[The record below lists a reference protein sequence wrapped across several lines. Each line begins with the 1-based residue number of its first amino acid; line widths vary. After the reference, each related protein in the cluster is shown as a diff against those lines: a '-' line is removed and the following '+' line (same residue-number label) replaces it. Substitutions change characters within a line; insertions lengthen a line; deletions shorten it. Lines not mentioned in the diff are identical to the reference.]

1 MICNDRQLGICKC
14 RENRNS
20 WCSRYN
26 QFTFCCSHKN
36 LFPSFTY
43 NIIEKLDENSYLIW
57 PQQVEPFLSRNF
69 PLIHLRIQSCARYRE
84 SYVQYLGTT
93 SNILH
98 KVFGCHHSWQLREKI
113 HHHFQFKTK
122 SKGHKFRTELRLTKK
137 GDVPL

>member
-14 RENRNS
+14 KENWNS

-57 PQQVEPFLSRNF
+57 LQQVEPFLSRNF

-84 SYVQYLGTT
+84 SYVQYLGITRQT
-93 SNILH
+93 FSGLASSFSNLQ
-98 KVFGCHHSWQLREKI
+98 HSSQSVWLPSFLATMGKDSPSLPIQN
-113 HHHFQFKTK
+113 
-122 SKGHKFRTELRLTKK
+122 
-137 GDVPL
+137 